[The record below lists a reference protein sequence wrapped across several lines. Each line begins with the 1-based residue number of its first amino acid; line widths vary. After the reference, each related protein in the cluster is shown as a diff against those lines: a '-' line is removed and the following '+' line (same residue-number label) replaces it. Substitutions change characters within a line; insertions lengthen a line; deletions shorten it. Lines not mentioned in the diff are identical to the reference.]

1 MGKRMVVGG
10 VAGGASAAAKA
21 KRENPELEGVVY
33 ERSGW
38 VSYGACGLPYVL
50 SGEIPRLE
58 KLVARTPEE
67 FRKQGVMVYTRHE
80 VVDIDPSLKTLTV
93 FDHTE
98 GRTFQDRYDHWSWP
112 RGLGPPSPPS
122 PARSRRGSSP

>member
-1 MGKRMVVGG
+1 MVSGG

-21 KRENPELEGVVY
+21 KRENPELEVVVY
-33 ERSGW
+33 EKSGW

-67 FRKQGVMVYTRHE
+67 FRKQGIHIHVHHE
-80 VVDIDPSLKTLTV
+80 VVDVDPELRTLTV
-93 FDHTE
+93 FDHQE
-98 GRTFQDRYDHWSWP
+98 G
-112 RGLGPPSPPS
+112 
-122 PARSRRGSSP
+122 